1 MEFCS
6 YKRKLKEKAEI
17 LFKFFKREK
26 LVNLIKSNKNNT
38 LQVISNILDATVD
51 KDDYK
56 LEFKNELYLLN
67 LKQSMLIKI
76 VKILKENEQL
86 KFNQLIDLTAVDY
99 PNKKNRFEMIYILLS
114 VDFNFRIIIKF
125 FINENES
132 VDSITNL
139 FPAANWYEREVW
151 DLFGIA
157 FNNHPD
163 LRRLLTDYGFIGHPL
178 RKDFPLSGNVE
189 VKYDLN
195 EKKVVY
201 EPVKLTQS
209 FREFEFESPWKGEK
223 LDNNNE

>member
-1 MEFCS
+1 
-6 YKRKLKEKAEI
+6 
-17 LFKFFKREK
+17 
-26 LVNLIKSNKNNT
+26 LVNLIKVNKNDA
-38 LQVISNILDATVD
+38 LDSISNILDTVVN
-51 KDDYK
+51 KNDYK
-56 LEFKNELYLLN
+56 LEFKNGLYLLN
-67 LKQSMLIKI
+67 LNQSILIIKV
-76 VKILKENEQL
+76 VKALKENEKL
-86 KFNQLIDLTAVDY
+86 KFNQFIDLTAVDY

-114 VDFNFRIIIKF
+114 VEFNFRIIIKF
-125 FINENES
+125 FINEDES

>member
-1 MEFCS
+1 M
-6 YKRKLKEKAEI
+6 
-17 LFKFFKREK
+17 
-26 LVNLIKSNKNNT
+26 VNLIKSNKNNT
-38 LQVISNILDATVD
+38 LKFISNILDVALD

-56 LEFKNELYLLN
+56 LEFKNELYILN
-67 LKQSMLIKI
+67 LKQFMLIK
-76 VKILKENEQL
+76 VAKILKENEKL

-99 PNKKNRFEMIYILLS
+99 PNKKNRFEMVYILLS
-114 VDFNFRIIIKF
+114 VEFNFRIIIKF

-132 VDSITNL
+132 VDSITSL

>member
-1 MEFCS
+1 M
-6 YKRKLKEKAEI
+6 
-17 LFKFFKREK
+17 
-26 LVNLIKSNKNNT
+26 VNLIKSNKNNT
-38 LQVISNILDATVD
+38 LNIISNILDAVVD
-51 KDDYK
+51 KNDYK
-56 LEFKNELYLLN
+56 LELKNGLYLLN
-67 LKQSMLIKI
+67 LEQSILIKV
-76 VKILKENEQL
+76 VKVLKENDKL
-86 KFNQLIDLTAVDY
+86 KFNQFIDLTAVDY

-114 VDFNFRIIIKF
+114 VEFNLRIIIRF
-125 FINENES
+125 LINENQS
-132 VDSITNL
+132 VDSLTNL

-151 DLFGIA
+151 DLFGIT

-163 LRRLLTDYGFIGHPL
+163 LRRLLTDYGFLGHPL

-223 LDNNNE
+223 IDNNNE

>member
-1 MEFCS
+1 M
-6 YKRKLKEKAEI
+6 
-17 LFKFFKREK
+17 
-26 LVNLIKSNKNNT
+26 VNLIKSNKNNT
-38 LQVISNILDATVD
+38 LKSISNILDTVVD
-51 KDDYK
+51 KNDYK
-56 LEFKNELYLLN
+56 LELKNGLYLLT
-67 LKQSMLIKI
+67 LQQSMLLNAAK
-76 VKILKENEQL
+76 VLKENEKL
-86 KFNQLIDLTAVDY
+86 KFNQFIDLTAVDY
-99 PNKKNRFEMIYILLS
+99 PNKKNRFEMVYIFLS
-114 VDFNFRIIIKF
+114 VEFNLRVIIKF
-125 FINENES
+125 FINENDS
-132 VDSITNL
+132 VESITNL

-209 FREFEFESPWKGEK
+209 FREFDFESPWKGEK

>member
-6 YKRKLKEKAEI
+6 YKKLKEKAEI
-17 LFKFFKREK
+17 LFKFFREKK

-38 LQVISNILDATVD
+38 LKSISNILDTVVD
-51 KDDYK
+51 KNDYK
-56 LEFKNELYLLN
+56 LELKNGLYLLT
-67 LKQSMLIKI
+67 LQQSMLLK
-76 VKILKENEQL
+76 VAKVLKENEKL
-86 KFNQLIDLTAVDY
+86 KFNQFIDLTAVDY
-99 PNKKNRFEMIYILLS
+99 PNKKNRFEMVYILLS
-114 VDFNFRIIIKF
+114 VEFNFRIIIKF

-178 RKDFPLSGNVE
+178 RKDFPL
-189 VKYDLN
+189 
-195 EKKVVY
+195 
-201 EPVKLTQS
+201 
-209 FREFEFESPWKGEK
+209 WKC
-223 LDNNNE
+223 

>member
-1 MEFCS
+1 M
-6 YKRKLKEKAEI
+6 
-17 LFKFFKREK
+17 
-26 LVNLIKSNKNNT
+26 VNLIKSNKNNT
-38 LQVISNILDATVD
+38 LKSISNILDTVAD
-51 KDDYK
+51 KNDYK
-56 LEFKNELYLLN
+56 LELKNGLYLLT
-67 LKQSMLIKI
+67 LQQSMLLKI
-76 VKILKENEQL
+76 AKVLKENEKL
-86 KFNQLIDLTAVDY
+86 KFNQFIDLTAVDY

-114 VDFNFRIIIKF
+114 VEFNFRIIIRF
-125 FINENES
+125 LINENQS
-132 VDSITNL
+132 VDSLTNL

-157 FNNHPD
+157 FNDHPD

-201 EPVKLTQS
+201 EPVKLTQT

>member
-1 MEFCS
+1 MASLKSVLDNKYSLNFKYNSFELLIDKES
-6 YKRKLKEKAEI
+6 LLKVVKLI
-17 LFKFFKREK
+17 RD
-26 LVNLIKSNKNNT
+26 S
-38 LQVISNILDATVD
+38 D
-51 KDDYK
+51 K
-56 LEFKNELYLLN
+56 
-67 LKQSMLIKI
+67 
-76 VKILKENEQL
+76 L
-86 KFNQLIDLTAVDY
+86 KFNQLIDITAVDY

-114 VDFNFRIIIKF
+114 VEFNFRIIIKF
-125 FINENES
+125 LINEDES

-178 RKDFPLSGNVE
+178 RKDFPLSGNVQ

-201 EPVKLTQS
+201 KPVKLTQS
-209 FREFEFESPWKGEK
+209 FREFDFESPWKGEK

>member
-1 MEFCS
+1 
-6 YKRKLKEKAEI
+6 
-17 LFKFFKREK
+17 
-26 LVNLIKSNKNNT
+26 LVNLIKSNKNNA
-38 LQVISNILDATVD
+38 LKSISSILDTVLD
-51 KDDYK
+51 KNDYT
-56 LEFKNELYLLN
+56 LEFQNGLYLLSLN
-67 LKQSMLIKI
+67 HSMLIK
-76 VKILKENEQL
+76 VLKLLKENEKL
-86 KFNQLIDLTAVDY
+86 KFNQFIDLTAVDY

-114 VDFNFRIIIKF
+114 VEFNFRIIIKF
-125 FINENES
+125 FINEDES

>member
-1 MEFCS
+1 M
-6 YKRKLKEKAEI
+6 
-17 LFKFFKREK
+17 
-26 LVNLIKSNKNNT
+26 VNLIKSNKNNT
-38 LQVISNILDATVD
+38 LKVISSILDAAVD

-67 LKQSMLIKI
+67 IKQFMLMK
-76 VKILKENEQL
+76 VTKILKENEKL

-99 PNKKNRFEMIYILLS
+99 PNKKNRFEMVYILLS
-114 VDFNFRIIIKF
+114 VEFNFRIIIKF

-132 VDSITNL
+132 IDSITNL

-201 EPVKLTQS
+201 ESIKLTQS

>member
-1 MEFCS
+1 M
-6 YKRKLKEKAEI
+6 
-17 LFKFFKREK
+17 
-26 LVNLIKSNKNNT
+26 VNLTKSNKNNT
-38 LQVISNILDATVD
+38 LKIISSVLDTVVD
-51 KDDYK
+51 ENDYN
-56 LEFKNELYLLN
+56 LEFKNGLYLLN
-67 LKQSMLIKI
+67 LNQSVLMKV
-76 VKILKENEQL
+76 VKILKENEKL
-86 KFNQLIDLTAVDY
+86 KLNQFIDLTAVDY
-99 PNKKNRFEMIYILLS
+99 PNKENRFEMIYILLS
-114 VDFNFRIIIKF
+114 VEFNIRIIIKF
-125 FINENES
+125 FINENAS

>member
-1 MEFCS
+1 
-6 YKRKLKEKAEI
+6 
-17 LFKFFKREK
+17 
-26 LVNLIKSNKNNT
+26 
-38 LQVISNILDATVD
+38 
-51 KDDYK
+51 
-56 LEFKNELYLLN
+56 
-67 LKQSMLIKI
+67 MLIKV
-76 VKILKENEQL
+76 VKVLKENEKL
-86 KFNQLIDLTAVDY
+86 KFNQFIDLTAVDY

-114 VDFNFRIIIKF
+114 VEFNFRIIIRF
-125 FINENES
+125 LINENQS
-132 VDSITNL
+132 VDSLTKL

-163 LRRLLTDYGFIGHPL
+163 LRRLLTDYGFLGHPL

-209 FREFEFESPWKGEK
+209 FREFDFESPWKGEK

>member
-1 MEFCS
+1 MLNNTDLEKKINS
-6 YKRKLKEKAEI
+6 ELNTKVSSSKIVHETLNVSIEKDDLKEVL
-17 LFKFFKREK
+17 LF
-26 LVNLIKSNKNNT
+26 LKSNPEMK
-38 LQVISNILDATVD
+38 
-51 KDDYK
+51 
-56 LEFKNELYLLN
+56 FK
-67 LKQSMLIKI
+67 
-76 VKILKENEQL
+76 QL
-86 KFNQLIDLTAVDY
+86 TDITAVDY
-99 PNKKNRFEMIYILLS
+99 PNKKNRFEMVYILLS
-114 VDFNFRIIIKF
+114 VEFNFRIIIKF

-201 EPVKLTQS
+201 EPVNLTQS

>member
-1 MEFCS
+1 M
-6 YKRKLKEKAEI
+6 
-17 LFKFFKREK
+17 
-26 LVNLIKSNKNNT
+26 VNLIKSNKNNA
-38 LQVISNILDATVD
+38 LKSISSILDTVLD
-51 KDDYK
+51 KNDYT
-56 LEFKNELYLLN
+56 LEFQNGLYLLSLN
-67 LKQSMLIKI
+67 HSMLIK
-76 VKILKENEQL
+76 VLKLLKENEKL
-86 KFNQLIDLTAVDY
+86 KFNQFIDLTAVDY

-114 VDFNFRIIIKF
+114 VEFNFRIIIKF
-125 FINENES
+125 FINEDES

>member
-1 MEFCS
+1 M
-6 YKRKLKEKAEI
+6 
-17 LFKFFKREK
+17 
-26 LVNLIKSNKNNT
+26 VNLIKSNKNNT
-38 LQVISNILDATVD
+38 LKVISSILDAAVD

-67 LKQSMLIKI
+67 LKQSMLMK
-76 VKILKENEQL
+76 VAKILKENEKL

-99 PNKKNRFEMIYILLS
+99 PNKKNRFEMVYILLS
-114 VDFNFRIIIKF
+114 VEFNFRIIIKF

-132 VDSITNL
+132 IDSITNL

-157 FNNHPD
+157 FKNHPD

>member
-1 MEFCS
+1 M
-6 YKRKLKEKAEI
+6 
-17 LFKFFKREK
+17 
-26 LVNLIKSNKNNT
+26 VNLIKSNKNNT
-38 LQVISNILDATVD
+38 LKVISNILDAAVD

-56 LEFKNELYLLN
+56 LELKNGLYLLN
-67 LKQSMLIKI
+67 LKQPMLIK
-76 VKILKENEQL
+76 VAKILKENEKL

-99 PNKKNRFEMIYILLS
+99 PNKKNRFEMVYILLS
-114 VDFNFRIIIKF
+114 VEFNFRIIIKF

-132 VDSITNL
+132 VDSITSL

-223 LDNNNE
+223 IDNNNE

>member
-1 MEFCS
+1 MVS
-6 YKRKLKEKAEI
+6 
-17 LFKFFKREK
+17 
-26 LVNLIKSNKNNT
+26 LIKSNKNNT
-38 LQVISNILDATVD
+38 LKIISSVLDTVVD
-51 KDDYK
+51 ENDYN
-56 LEFKNELYLLN
+56 LEFKNGLYLLN
-67 LKQSMLIKI
+67 INQFMLMKV
-76 VKILKENEQL
+76 VKILKENEKL
-86 KFNQLIDLTAVDY
+86 KLNQFIDLTAVDY
-99 PNKKNRFEMIYILLS
+99 PNKENRFEMIYILLS
-114 VDFNFRIIIKF
+114 VKFNFRIIIKF
-125 FINENES
+125 FINENAS

-201 EPVKLTQS
+201 EPIKLTQS

-223 LDNNNE
+223 LDNNE

>member
-1 MEFCS
+1 M
-6 YKRKLKEKAEI
+6 
-17 LFKFFKREK
+17 
-26 LVNLIKSNKNNT
+26 VNAIKVHKNNT
-38 LQVISNILDATVD
+38 LNIISNILDTVVN
-51 KDDYK
+51 KNDYK
-56 LEFKNELYLLN
+56 LQFKNGLYLLN
-67 LKQSMLIKI
+67 LKQSMLIK
-76 VKILKENEQL
+76 VTKVLKENENL
-86 KFNQLIDLTAVDY
+86 KFNQFIDLTAIDY
-99 PNKKNRFEMIYILLS
+99 PNKKNRFEMVYILLS
-114 VDFNFRIIIKF
+114 VEFNLRIIINF
-125 FINENES
+125 FISENDS
-132 VDSITNL
+132 IDSITNL

-195 EKKVVY
+195 QKKVVY

-223 LDNNNE
+223 PDNNSE

>member
-1 MEFCS
+1 M
-6 YKRKLKEKAEI
+6 
-17 LFKFFKREK
+17 
-26 LVNLIKSNKNNT
+26 NLIKSNKNNT
-38 LQVISNILDATVD
+38 LKVISNILDSALD
-51 KDDYK
+51 KGDYR

-67 LKQSMLIKI
+67 LNQSMFIK
-76 VKILKENEQL
+76 VAKILKENEKL

-99 PNKKNRFEMIYILLS
+99 PNKKNRFEMVYILLS
-114 VDFNFRIIIKF
+114 VEFNFRIIIRF

-201 EPVKLTQS
+201 EPIKLTQS

>member
-1 MEFCS
+1 
-6 YKRKLKEKAEI
+6 
-17 LFKFFKREK
+17 

-38 LQVISNILDATVD
+38 LKVISSILDAAVD

-67 LKQSMLIKI
+67 LKQSMLMK
-76 VKILKENEQL
+76 VAKILKENEKL

-99 PNKKNRFEMIYILLS
+99 PNKKNRFEMVYILLS
-114 VDFNFRIIIKF
+114 VEFNFRIIIKF

-132 VDSITNL
+132 IDSITNL

-157 FNNHPD
+157 FKNHPD

-201 EPVKLTQS
+201 ESIKLTQS

>member
-1 MEFCS
+1 ME
-6 YKRKLKEKAEI
+6 
-17 LFKFFKREK
+17 
-26 LVNLIKSNKNNT
+26 NLIKSNNNNALKT
-38 LQVISNILDATVD
+38 ISNILDTVVD
-51 KDDYK
+51 KNCYK
-56 LEFKNELYLLN
+56 LEFKNGLYLLN
-67 LKQSMLIKI
+67 LNHHMLIRVLK
-76 VKILKENEQL
+76 VLKENEKL
-86 KFNQLIDLTAVDY
+86 RFNQFIDLTAVDY

-114 VDFNFRIIIKF
+114 VEFNYRLIIKF

-132 VDSITNL
+132 VDSVTNL

-201 EPVKLTQS
+201 EPIKLTQS
-209 FREFEFESPWKGEK
+209 FREFDFESPWKGEK
-223 LDNNNE
+223 ISNNNE

>member
-1 MEFCS
+1 M
-6 YKRKLKEKAEI
+6 
-17 LFKFFKREK
+17 
-26 LVNLIKSNKNNT
+26 VNLIKSNKNNT
-38 LQVISNILDATVD
+38 LKVISSILDAAVD

-67 LKQSMLIKI
+67 LKQSMLIK
-76 VKILKENEQL
+76 VAKILKENEKL

-99 PNKKNRFEMIYILLS
+99 PNKKKRFEMVYILLS
-114 VDFNFRIIIKF
+114 VEFNFRIIIKF

-132 VDSITNL
+132 IDSITNL

-157 FNNHPD
+157 FKNHPD

-201 EPVKLTQS
+201 ESIKLTQS

>member
-1 MEFCS
+1 M
-6 YKRKLKEKAEI
+6 
-17 LFKFFKREK
+17 
-26 LVNLIKSNKNNT
+26 VNLIKSNKNNT
-38 LQVISNILDATVD
+38 LKVISSILDAAVD

-67 LKQSMLIKI
+67 LKQSMLMK
-76 VKILKENEQL
+76 VAKILKENEKL

-99 PNKKNRFEMIYILLS
+99 PNKKNRFEMVYILLS
-114 VDFNFRIIIKF
+114 VEFNFRIIIKF

-132 VDSITNL
+132 IDSITNL

-157 FNNHPD
+157 FKNHPD

-201 EPVKLTQS
+201 ESIKLTQS